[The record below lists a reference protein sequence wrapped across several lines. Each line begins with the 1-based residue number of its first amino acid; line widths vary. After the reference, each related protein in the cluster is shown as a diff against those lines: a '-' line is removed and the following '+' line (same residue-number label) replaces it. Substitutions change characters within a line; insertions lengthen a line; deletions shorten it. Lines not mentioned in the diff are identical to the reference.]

1 MNELSVPK
9 YSPNIYQYISG
20 IIENALKQTEQIL
33 LNLKTQRNDT
43 VINVKNATVKLNNEE
58 KKKSST
64 MHMQNVKQTSNDNDK
79 TLLSV
84 TMQCPQKVTNSSWQI
99 MDLLC
104 FPIENEERNLK
115 FTDRI
120 FVSIDQK
127 SIMLM
132 REYDNLTN
140 CIHQKVQTKC
150 NQCYQ
155 KQIKMIKL
163 QQQQTKLD
171 QQKGISEQFP
181 QRQQRIQQIQKP
193 KANENGS

>member
-1 MNELSVPK
+1 M
-9 YSPNIYQYISG
+9 QY
-20 IIENALKQTEQIL
+20 
-33 LNLKTQRNDT
+33 
-43 VINVKNATVKLNNEE
+43 
-58 KKKSST
+58 
-64 MHMQNVKQTSNDNDK
+64 
-79 TLLSV
+79 
-84 TMQCPQKVTNSSWQI
+84 PQKVTNSSWQI

-120 FVSIDQK
+120 FASIDQK

-163 QQQQTKLD
+163 QQQQAKLD
-171 QQKGISEQFP
+171 QQKGISNLSQKQVKKVDKHRLASIKNVSSEQFP